1 MKISMALQKS
11 RIVFS
16 FQHHFCF
23 DKKKS
28 RTSPDQK
35 DRKQRPSADAKKK
48 TRLLSPTTKAL
59 LPCKYLF
66 SNLGLI
72 PTINPW
78 RIPGGEKPLEDP

>member
-23 DKKKS
+23 DKKKG

-48 TRLLSPTTKAL
+48 QGFYHL
-59 LPCKYLF
+59 LPRHFCLASTF
-66 SNLGLI
+66 SATWG
-72 PTINPW
+72 
-78 RIPGGEKPLEDP
+78 